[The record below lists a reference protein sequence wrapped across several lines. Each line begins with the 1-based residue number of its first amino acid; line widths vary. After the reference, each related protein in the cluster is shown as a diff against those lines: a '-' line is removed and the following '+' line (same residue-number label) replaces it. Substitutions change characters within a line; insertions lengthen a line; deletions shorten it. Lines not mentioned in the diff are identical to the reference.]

1 MSLSL
6 IGCQFSIGD
15 LYLTTFVTQGPM
27 RAVRLGLSDYEAPL
41 SLISCA
47 QTDYAKNVYI
57 VKKQTNVRSIG
68 YILQSNDKV
77 SIED

>member
-1 MSLSL
+1 
-6 IGCQFSIGD
+6 
-15 LYLTTFVTQGPM
+15 M